1 MDSKSDTNSA
11 VDGVRDRLM
20 NDWKI
25 LENVFK
31 LVQQKETF
39 CADPKQW
46 NEEKIVDFMQPNE
59 LKVGV
64 RNNSRRHCTSK
75 YL

>member
-1 MDSKSDTNSA
+1 MDSNSETNTI
-11 VDGVRDRLM
+11 VDGVRDRLK

-31 LVQQKETF
+31 LVQQKDTF

-46 NEEKIVDFMQPNE
+46 NEQKIVDFMQPSE
-59 LKVGV
+59 LKVGT
-64 RNNSRRHCTSK
+64 RRDEV
-75 YL
+75 

>member
-1 MDSKSDTNSA
+1 MDSNSETNTV

-31 LVQQKETF
+31 LVQQKDTF

-46 NEEKIVDFMQPNE
+46 DEQKIVDFMQPSE
-59 LKVGV
+59 LKVGT
-64 RNNSRRHCTSK
+64 RRDRV
-75 YL
+75 

>member
-1 MDSKSDTNSA
+1 MDSNSEKNTI

-31 LVQQKETF
+31 LVQQKDTF

-46 NEEKIVDFMQPNE
+46 NEQKIVDFMQPSE
-59 LKVGV
+59 LKVGT
-64 RNNSRRHCTSK
+64 RRDEV
-75 YL
+75 

>member
-1 MDSKSDTNSA
+1 MDSNSETNTV
-11 VDGVRDRLM
+11 VDGVRNRLM

-31 LVQQKETF
+31 LVQQKDTF

-46 NEEKIVDFMQPNE
+46 NEQKIVDFMQPSE
-59 LKVGV
+59 LKVGT
-64 RNNSRRHCTSK
+64 RRDK
-75 YL
+75 V

>member
-1 MDSKSDTNSA
+1 MDSNSETNTV

-31 LVQQKETF
+31 LVQQKDTF

-46 NEEKIVDFMQPNE
+46 NEQKIVDFMQPSE
-59 LKVGV
+59 LKVGT
-64 RNNSRRHCTSK
+64 RRDK
-75 YL
+75 V